1 MKNLLKNT
9 LAVLAISALLASCN
23 DDNTILSN
31 TSGNGNLDIE
41 FDNSYAGNELE
52 LNAANTATSN
62 NEILNISAVKY
73 FISNIVLTD
82 ENGATFS
89 YPKAN
94 GYFIVDESDES
105 SVVLHLENI
114 PAANYSKIRFGI
126 GVDPEMAASAEQAGL
141 IALAQNG
148 RLYDNSDYAFLSLK
162 GNFTS
167 PAVSPQNPFEIQVRQ
182 TTTAAN
188 NYHEVTLDLPQKAL
202 VRTEITPEIHVV
214 ADLSKIIDGT
224 HKVKLS
230 DHVEAGEV
238 HISEGET
245 IDNIALNLP
254 EIFTVAHVHND

>member
-1 MKNLLKNT
+1 MKNILKNT
-9 LAVLAISALLASCN
+9 LAVLAIAALLASCN
-23 DDNTILSN
+23 DDDTVLSN

-41 FDNSYAGNELE
+41 FDNSYAGNEFT
-52 LNAANTATSN
+52 LNTANAATSN
-62 NEILNISAVKY
+62 NEILNISEAKY
-73 FISNIVLTD
+73 FISNIVLID
-82 ENGATFS
+82 ENGALFT

-105 SVVLHLENI
+105 SVVLHLENV

-126 GVDPEMAASAEQAGL
+126 GVDPEMAASAEQEDF
-141 IALAQNG
+141 IALAQDG
-148 RLYDNSDYAFLSLK
+148 GLYADSDYTFLSLK

-167 PAVSPQNPFEIQVRQ
+167 PSVSPQNPFEIEVRQ

-188 NYHEVTLDLPQKAL
+188 NYREVILDLPQKAL
-202 VRTEITPEIHVV
+202 VRNEITPEIHVV
-214 ADLSKIIDGT
+214 ADLSKIIDGA

-245 IDNIALNLP
+245 VDNIALNLP